1 MVSTWIEASARGRH
15 GGPVRAGMW
24 SAVVVGTHPVEAEQ
38 EVRVEVAAD
47 DEVIGPLPAFWLENK
62 GVNSYWHAPIPPQA
76 VGARLKYRAVA
87 RKDAAETV
95 VSPYQ
100 EVVVRPNVPERTEA
114 GGVALSAPEALVGN
128 RTMTARVDGR
138 GSTYDVYFPTV
149 GLHSDVRPAE
159 GDQPQSRS
167 HFRAIVGGLAA
178 GRRLDWFAER
188 PSWEVFQ
195 RYQGAT
201 NLLLTELKWR
211 HGPLRVLA
219 TDFVAMGPD
228 LPRTAGGT
236 ESPGQ
241 YIKRFRVVNGS
252 PEPRRALFGVYVQAE
267 VNGGIGEPGLT
278 WQDQDRCLLA
288 TNRGHGHAN
297 RKLARDATVE
307 FAVALDGRGEDFC
320 EPTGPNEAMIL
331 RWVELPANGSIN
343 VDLLI
348 SGAFTGWRGD
358 GGTFEHWLRPA
369 LSWFRAADLDRVEQ
383 STAAAWDQ
391 YVEPLPT
398 LHFPRPEY
406 GVALRRSALAAALH
420 ADSKWGAIASG
431 FDRGLNAYCWPRDAA
446 WAGGALDRLGHPEIG
461 RSVLE
466 WLGRVRTFS
475 RPFSYWFQK
484 YTIDGWP
491 EWETPALDQSAILPW
506 AVESHHRRTGDRDFL
521 AACWPMVEQ
530 AAAVCM
536 GDSGHPG
543 LQPVPELDLIRSAG
557 IWDNRYGA
565 YLYGN
570 TCAVAGLRAACR
582 LGEVLGRSEH
592 VARWAE
598 AADRTWSRGIL
609 GEGGDGGLVDP
620 ETGRFLEAR
629 HLSTLRGVWT
639 DKPELRI
646 DRAAALD
653 ITLLAPVVPF
663 GLLPAAD
670 PRVRRTAEAILRHNH
685 VSGDP
690 DGLTRWSF
698 DPSRPGPRVA
708 PGESHRNDLSS
719 HATLWMAR
727 YLVALGRETGEGA
740 QWTRAVA
747 LLDNVVDR
755 LGPLGLSLRHAG
767 RSGDDAGPRPSVA
780 PGVWGLH
787 ASLIEAT
794 LDLAGLDYDAPA
806 RRLILEPALPPG
818 WPSIG
823 ISQSLACG
831 PVDYRLERAA
841 GYTLTLAADL
851 KTAATLQ
858 AAVTCPGLDQL
869 GDWTATPEGPPP
881 DFDPATGRVSWSAE
895 LPAGRSE
902 RRWRWGGSSQPAGPV
917 PTGH

>member
-38 EVRVEVAAD
+38 EVRVEVSAD
-47 DEVIGPLPAFWLENK
+47 DEPIGLLPAFWLENK

-76 VGARLKYRAVA
+76 VGSRLRYRAVA
-87 RKDAAETV
+87 RKDDTEKA
-95 VSPYQ
+95 VSPFQ
-100 EVVVRPNVPERTEA
+100 EVVVRPNVPERSEGA
-114 GGVALSAPEALVGN
+114 GVALSAPEALVGN

-211 HGPLRVLA
+211 HGPIRVLA

-228 LPRTAGGT
+228 LPKTAGGT

-241 YIKRFRVVNGS
+241 YLKRFRIINGS
-252 PEPRRALFGVYVQAE
+252 PEPRRALFGVYVHAE

-307 FAVALDGRGEDFC
+307 FAVALDGRGDDFC

-331 RWVELPANGSIN
+331 RWVELPANGFIN

-358 GGTFEHWLRPA
+358 SGTFEHWLRPA
-369 LSWFRAADLDRVEQ
+369 LAWFRGADLDKVEQ
-383 STAAAWDQ
+383 STAAAWDN

-420 ADSKWGAIASG
+420 ADAKWGAIASG

-491 EWETPALDQSAILPW
+491 EWETPAVDQSAILPW
-506 AVESHHRRTGDRDFL
+506 VVERHYRRTGDRDFL

-536 GDSGHPG
+536 GGSGHPG
-543 LQPVPELDLIRSAG
+543 LRLVEELDLISSAG

-582 LGEVLGRSEH
+582 LGELLGRTEH
-592 VARWAE
+592 NSRWTDAAE
-598 AADRTWSRGIL
+598 RIWARGIL
-609 GEGGDGGLVDP
+609 GEGSADGGLIDA
-620 ETGRFLEAR
+620 ESGRFLEAR
-629 HLSTLRGVWT
+629 HLATLRGVWT

-646 DRAAALD
+646 DRATSLD
-653 ITLLAPVVPF
+653 ITMLAPAVPF
-663 GLLPAAD
+663 GLLPASD
-670 PRVRRTAEAILRHNH
+670 PRMRQTAEAILRYNQ
-685 VSGDP
+685 VAGDP

-698 DPSRPGPRVA
+698 DPTRPGSRVA

-727 YLVALGRETGEGA
+727 YLVALGRETGDA
-740 QWTRAVA
+740 AHWTRAVA
-747 LLDNVVDR
+747 LLDNILGR
-755 LGPLGLSLRHAG
+755 LGPLGLSLRPNG
-767 RSGDDAGPRPSVA
+767 RHGEDPGQRPNVA

-787 ASLIEAT
+787 AGLVEAV

-806 RRLILEPALPPG
+806 RRIILEPALPPA
-818 WPSIG
+818 WASIG
-823 ISQSLACG
+823 ISQPLACG
-831 PVDYRLERAA
+831 SVEYRLERTA
-841 GYTLTLAADL
+841 GGTRYKLTLTADL
-851 KTAATLQ
+851 RESVSLDVAI
-858 AAVTCPGLDQL
+858 TCPGLAQVR
-869 GDWTATPEGPPP
+869 DWTATSEFPKPGLN
-881 DFDPATGRVSWSAE
+881 AQTGRVSWITE
-895 LPAGRSE
+895 LGAGRSE
-902 RRWRWGGSSQPAGPV
+902 LDWSWSGS
-917 PTGH
+917 